1 MRLIQL
7 ELILVKGIRSVSRLI
22 LFHMDIQ
29 SFQYLIEKD
38 YLFSP
43 KMLIFLCQRSVDS
56 ICVGICLGSL
66 SIRLPVHPFANT
78 IL

>member
-1 MRLIQL
+1 MCLIQL
-7 ELILVKGIRSVSRLI
+7 ELILVKGIRSVFRLI

-43 KMLIFLCQRSVDS
+43 KMLIYAH
-56 ICVGICLGSL
+56 I
-66 SIRLPVHPFANT
+66 
-78 IL
+78 